1 MENVLTCLLFFH
13 FSLLALILSVG
24 LHTLLGAAT
33 SNSIISDEVFTHPY
47 D

>member
-24 LHTLLGAAT
+24 LHTLLGVAT

>member
-1 MENVLTCLLFFH
+1 MQLYSISTLVL
-13 FSLLALILSVG
+13 AIYYI
-24 LHTLLGAAT
+24 LLGVAT